1 MLTLALTFTTILHWP
16 SILFS
21 IIVLVFT
28 VFYTLFLFMTARGMN
43 NNAKLLREEVKG
55 NLAIIFLEKS
65 VDFLTESEFADLMRE
80 VSFITNLKSI
90 DKDNLINDIYKR
102 SSKIEE
108 ELKDLLIKATLI
120 NKLDNLIVNLQK
132 WSKILEIA
140 SILLDVLILLFILF
154 IFMFPSYTPFL
165 GYITLG
171 IMLGFFAAIIE
182 ALKVYS
188 ESEKY
193 LKLYKESSKNR
204 E

>member
-1 MLTLALTFTTILHWP
+1 
-16 SILFS
+16 
-21 IIVLVFT
+21 
-28 VFYTLFLFMTARGMN
+28 MTARGMK

-55 NLAIIFLEKS
+55 NLAIVFLEKS
-65 VDFLTESEFADLMRE
+65 VDFLTKSEFADLMRE

-90 DKDNLINDIYKR
+90 DKDNLINDIYQR

-120 NKLDNLIVNLQK
+120 NKLDSLILNLEK
-132 WSKILEIA
+132 WSRILKIT
-140 SILLDVLILLFILF
+140 SILLCVLIFLLIFF

-188 ESEKY
+188 DSDKY
-193 LKLYKESSKNR
+193 LQLYERYSSNG